1 MILDEIVEYKK
12 EFVAAA
18 KTKTPLGEL
27 REQLE
32 EADPARDFRG
42 ALRQEGI
49 RLIAEVK
56 KASPS
61 KGVML
66 DAMDPIGLASLYE
79 HCGAACI
86 SVLTDEK
93 YFQGSLK
100 DFVQVRRGVKSP
112 CLRKEFVIDP
122 YQIYESRA
130 ADADAILL
138 IVRILS
144 DEQLREYR
152 ELAESLGMAVLVETH
167 DEDEIARALDT
178 GAHIIGINNR
188 DLATFDVDYKRT
200 LELKRHV
207 PGGVVLVSE
216 SGIHTRDQVEALDDG
231 GIDAMLIGE
240 AFVTSLDIASKVRE
254 LLGSDAR

>member
-1 MILDEIVEYKK
+1 MILDEIVDYKK
-12 EFVAAA
+12 EFIESAMA
-18 KTKTPLGEL
+18 KTSLADL

-32 EADPARDFRG
+32 DADPVRDFRG
-42 ALRQEGI
+42 ALRKESIG
-49 RLIAEVK
+49 LIAEVK

-66 DAMDPIGLASLYE
+66 DGMDPIGLATLYE
-79 HCGAACI
+79 HCGAACV

-93 YFQGSLK
+93 YFQGSLN
-100 DFVQVRRGVKSP
+100 DFTIVRRGIRLP
-112 CLRKEFVIDP
+112 CIRKEFIIDP
-122 YQIYESRA
+122 YQIYESRVA
-130 ADADAILL
+130 GADAILL

-152 ELAESLGMAVLVETH
+152 ELAQSLEMAVLVETH

-178 GAHIIGINNR
+178 GARIIGINNR
-188 DLATFDVDYKRT
+188 DLSTFEVDYKRT

-216 SGIHTRDQVEALDDG
+216 SGIHTREQVKALDDG
-231 GIDAMLIGE
+231 GIDAMLVGE
-240 AFVTSLDIASKVRE
+240 AFVTSQDIASKVRE
-254 LLGSDAR
+254 LLESDAR

>member
-1 MILDEIVEYKK
+1 MILDDIVEYKR
-12 EFVAAA
+12 EFVASA
-18 KTKTPLGEL
+18 KAKISEKEL
-27 REQLE
+27 RERAD

-42 ALRQEGI
+42 ALRKEGI
-49 RLIAEVK
+49 GLIAEVK

-61 KGVML
+61 KGIL
-66 DAMDPIGLASLYE
+66 FDGMDPIGLATLYE
-79 HCGAACI
+79 HCGAVCI
-86 SVLTDEK
+86 SVLTDEE
-93 YFQGSLK
+93 YFQGSLE
-100 DFVQVRRGVKSP
+100 DFVQVRKFVKLP
-112 CLRKEFVIDP
+112 CIRKEFVIDA

-130 ADADAILL
+130 AEADAILL

-178 GAHIIGINNR
+178 GAPIIGINNR
-188 DLATFDVDYKRT
+188 DLSTFDVDYKRT
-200 LELKRHV
+200 LELKKHV

-216 SGIHTRDQVEALDDG
+216 SGIHTREQVKTLDDS

-240 AFVTSLDIASKVRE
+240 AFVTSPDIASKVRE